1 MLKCLICGKEFKSR
15 LSPHIVGHHKISCN
29 DYKKM
34 FGNDVIL
41 TSNEFKERLN
51 SLNRGLT
58 RSQDVKD
65 KISNS
70 RKGVSAWNKGLTIK
84 DSRVKKYADSNRG
97 NKRTFE
103 QRMYISSQT
112 VKAMSSQVVK
122 DKLKSNYKNLGV
134 VNYANLHNELSSKE
148 FLKAWAIS
156 FKSKNGRKPTY
167 KDLSVALS
175 VNVRI
180 LCSYVHRYCLEDYF
194 IINDSPLELYFE
206 DILRGLNL
214 KYKKHNRSVLQGLEI
229 DFYLPEYK
237 IGIEINDIASHNSN
251 TSIYGQSPK
260 ENNYHQMK
268 YLLAEEFGVHL
279 IHIYEWELLNES
291 YIGKF
296 TMYLKSLIYPSIRL
310 YARKCKIEC
319 VSWKESKDFLDL
331 YHLQGCGIPT
341 KINYGL
347 FYDGKLIEL
356 MTFGKSRFSKSYD
369 YELMR
374 LCTMSEY
381 VVIGGANKLLN
392 HFIKEFN
399 PESIVSY
406 SNNDTMVGGVYKE
419 MNFSFLGVTN
429 PTYNWVDYNYN
440 VYNWKTV
447 LDLGVDNLLKTNY
460 GKGISNECLMLKE
473 GFLKVYNSRK

>member
-148 FLKAWAIS
+148 SLKAWAIS
-156 FKSKNGRKPTY
+156 FKSKNGRKPT
-167 KDLSVALS
+167 
-175 VNVRI
+175 
-180 LCSYVHRYCLEDYF
+180 
-194 IINDSPLELYFE
+194 
-206 DILRGLNL
+206 
-214 KYKKHNRSVLQGLEI
+214 
-229 DFYLPEYK
+229 
-237 IGIEINDIASHNSN
+237 
-251 TSIYGQSPK
+251 
-260 ENNYHQMK
+260 
-268 YLLAEEFGVHL
+268 
-279 IHIYEWELLNES
+279 
-291 YIGKF
+291 
-296 TMYLKSLIYPSIRL
+296 
-310 YARKCKIEC
+310 
-319 VSWKESKDFLDL
+319 
-331 YHLQGCGIPT
+331 
-341 KINYGL
+341 
-347 FYDGKLIEL
+347 
-356 MTFGKSRFSKSYD
+356 
-369 YELMR
+369 
-374 LCTMSEY
+374 
-381 VVIGGANKLLN
+381 
-392 HFIKEFN
+392 
-399 PESIVSY
+399 
-406 SNNDTMVGGVYKE
+406 
-419 MNFSFLGVTN
+419 
-429 PTYNWVDYNYN
+429 
-440 VYNWKTV
+440 
-447 LDLGVDNLLKTNY
+447 
-460 GKGISNECLMLKE
+460 
-473 GFLKVYNSRK
+473 